1 MARDLIN
8 SLLNMNIGQA
18 SEKKIG
24 IVYLDIDKVVPSDDN
39 FYHINDD
46 DIQMMAYAIEAVGQI
61 EQPLLV
67 KKIDSDKYELIAG
80 HKRRAGANYLV
91 EHGKGEYRTL
101 PCIIKDESI
110 ENELSLILTNSTQRE
125 LTSFE
130 KMKQVEILRNYI
142 EKYEIKGN
150 KREIISNL
158 INLSKSEVGRLEN
171 ISKNLNEPLKEEFQ
185 AGTIATGTANM
196 IASLPEE
203 QQERVQEIIRENGTV
218 KMSDIK
224 VIREEDA
231 SVPGQMEV
239 EDYPELLTE
248 EMQQEKARKRLVE
261 LYFKEYNKSTKDIIL
276 TICAD
281 ETSNADKAKR
291 IQMFLAPNGY
301 SGGQSSTLNFNFY
314 SFSRGI
320 VLSYPNAKT
329 KEEQQ
334 HYTYSE
340 FLKYI
345 LEIFEKEI
353 ETLKKQ
359 NTCKKV
365 VNVSDSEFLRVL
377 EDTWKKCTRDYELS
391 LKNPVPRA
399 TLLKFRIL
407 KEAMDMYRSNYMA
420 EEEAKR
426 DDEI

>member
-1 MARDLIN
+1 
-8 SLLNMNIGQA
+8 
-18 SEKKIG
+18 
-24 IVYLDIDKVVPSDDN
+24 
-39 FYHINDD
+39 
-46 DIQMMAYAIEAVGQI
+46 
-61 EQPLLV
+61 
-67 KKIDSDKYELIAG
+67 
-80 HKRRAGANYLV
+80 
-91 EHGKGEYRTL
+91 
-101 PCIIKDESI
+101 
-110 ENELSLILTNSTQRE
+110 
-125 LTSFE
+125 
-130 KMKQVEILRNYI
+130 
-142 EKYEIKGN
+142 
-150 KREIISNL
+150 
-158 INLSKSEVGRLEN
+158 
-171 ISKNLNEPLKEEFQ
+171 
-185 AGTIATGTANM
+185 M

-224 VIREEDA
+224 ELKEED

-340 FLKYI
+340 FLKRV

-353 ETLKKQ
+353 ERIKK
-359 NTCKKV
+359 NNSKV
-365 VNVSDSEFLRVL
+365 KEEKTPYFDTDKEFENIL
-377 EDTWKKCTRDYELS
+377 EDEWERACKLYEQA
-391 LKNPVPRA
+391 LKA
-399 TLLKFRIL
+399 KDDLTKDLLLRCRVK
-407 KEAMDMYRSNYMA
+407 KEALDMYRSNYKA
-420 EEEAKR
+420 EQEVEE
-426 DDEI
+426 DGF

>member
-91 EHGKGEYRTL
+91 EQGKGEYRSL
-101 PCIIKDESI
+101 PCIVKDENI

-150 KREIISNL
+150 KREIIANI
-158 INLSKSEVGRLEN
+158 INLSKSEIGRLEN
-171 ISKNLNEPLKEEFQ
+171 ISKNLTTPLKEEFE

-196 IASLPEE
+196 IASLPKE
-203 QQERVQEIIRENGTV
+203 QQERVQEIIKENGTV
-218 KMSDIK
+218 KMNDIK
-224 VIREEDA
+224 AIREEDA

-248 EMQQEKARKRLVE
+248 EMKQEKERKRLVE

-276 TICAD
+276 AICSD
-281 ETSNADKAKR
+281 ETTNADKAKR
-291 IQMFLAPNGY
+291 IQIFLAPYGC
-301 SGGQSSTLNFNFY
+301 SGGTSKIITFNFRAFANGLDFY
-314 SFSRGI
+314 S
-320 VLSYPNAKT
+320 V
-329 KEEQQ
+329 KEQIKKQ
-334 HYTYSE
+334 HYTYSQ

-359 NTCKKV
+359 NICKNV
-365 VNVSDSEFLRVL
+365 VNVSDSEFLHAI
-377 EDTWKKCTRDYELS
+377 DATWKKCLRDYELS
-391 LKNPVPRA
+391 LKNPEAIPRA

-407 KEAMDMYRSNYMA
+407 KEAMDMYRSNYIA

-426 DDEI
+426 EDGF